1 MTAIAS
7 HVSAFLRERL
17 PVQRAASVHTCD
29 TYAYAFQLLFEF
41 ASQRLG
47 LLPSQLTLENL
58 DAAMVL
64 AFLDHLEKERGNHPR
79 TRNARL
85 AAIKSFFRFVEYRV
99 PSILEQ
105 SRQVLAIPTK
115 RADARLVPHL
125 TSEEV
130 HALLDVPD
138 VSTRMGIRDRA
149 MMHVAY
155 AAGLRVSE
163 LVNLRRNDVSTHP
176 HASLRILGKGRKE
189 RSLPLWRQAAKD
201 LKAWLAVRGEIG
213 GVDEVFVGRTGT
225 PLTRSG
231 FAYILDKHARIAATR
246 CAGMRGR
253 RVTPHVLRHTC
264 ALTVLEATHDI
275 RKVSLWLGH
284 ADLQTTQVYL
294 RADPKENLR
303 TMEAILP
310 PELRQGSFRPPDRL
324 LALLRG
330 S

>member
-1 MTAIAS
+1 MTSLAS
-7 HVSAFLRERL
+7 HISAFLRERL

-29 TYAYAFQLLFEF
+29 TYAYAFQLLFTF
-41 ASQRLG
+41 ASRKLER
-47 LLPSQLTLENL
+47 LPSQLTLESL
-58 DAAMVL
+58 DAALVL
-64 AFLDHLEKERGNHPR
+64 DFLDHLEMERGNSAR

-99 PSILEQ
+99 PSILDQ
-105 SRQVLAIPTK
+105 SQRVLAIPSK
-115 RADARLVPHL
+115 RTDTRLVSHL
-125 TSEEV
+125 TSEQV
-130 HALLDVPD
+130 QALLDVPD

-163 LVNLRRNDVSTHP
+163 LVNLRRSDVSTHP
-176 HASLRILGKGRKE
+176 HAALRILGKGRKE

-201 LKAWLAVRGEIG
+201 LKAWLAVRGEIA
-213 GVDEVFVGRTGT
+213 GVDEVFVGRACT

-231 FAYILDKHARIAATR
+231 FAYILQKHARVAASG
-246 CAGMRGR
+246 CVSMRGLS
-253 RVTPHVLRHTC
+253 VTPHVLRHTC
-264 ALTVLEATHDI
+264 ALTVLRATHDI

-294 RADPKENLR
+294 RADPTENLQ
-303 TMEAILP
+303 TMDAILP
-310 PELRQGSFRPPDRL
+310 PELRPGRFRPPDRL